1 MVFIDIQHRAFLPI
15 QFYFASFRD
24 SCIRIARA
32 VGPRMN
38 VNTVAMMKSEPP
50 ATMVLI
56 APNAGT
62 AHPVMRYPTIPA
74 REKTTPHEAVDAPA
88 HVFVDSVCEEDLPE
102 HFFGSVEHAPR

>member
-1 MVFIDIQHRAFLPI
+1 MELSGHPAAWRARGSGWYLEAIYRASHAPARL
-15 QFYFASFRD
+15 FASFRD
-24 SCIRIARA
+24 SCARIARA

-38 VNTVAMMKSEPP
+38 VNTVAITKSDPP

-74 REKTTPHEAVDAPA
+74 REKTTPMK
-88 HVFVDSVCEEDLPE
+88 L
-102 HFFGSVEHAPR
+102 

>member
-1 MVFIDIQHRAFLPI
+1 MRRANHVPTRLFV
-15 QFYFASFRD
+15 SSRV
-24 SCIRIARA
+24 SCTRIARA

-38 VNTVAMMKSEPP
+38 VNTVAITKSDPP

-74 REKTTPHEAVDAPA
+74 REKTTPMK
-88 HVFVDSVCEEDLPE
+88 L
-102 HFFGSVEHAPR
+102 

>member
-1 MVFIDIQHRAFLPI
+1 MAPKKQCTEYSHAPVLLFV
-15 QFYFASFRD
+15 SFRV
-24 SCIRIARA
+24 SCTRMARA

-38 VNTVAMMKSEPP
+38 VNTVAMMKSAPP

-74 REKTTPHEAVDAPA
+74 REKTTPMK
-88 HVFVDSVCEEDLPE
+88 L
-102 HFFGSVEHAPR
+102 

>member
-1 MVFIDIQHRAFLPI
+1 MVPKKQCTEYSHAPVLL
-15 QFYFASFRD
+15 FASSRA
-24 SCIRIARA
+24 SCTRIARA

-38 VNTVAMMKSEPP
+38 VNTVAITKSDPP

-74 REKTTPHEAVDAPA
+74 REKTTPMK
-88 HVFVDSVCEEDLPE
+88 L
-102 HFFGSVEHAPR
+102 